1 MTSKANILAQLRGQI
16 ASIEQDRGIEFDA
29 PAAQGASVHRPSES
43 EGRPLSSPSLAS
55 SATRNR
61 GAQGHLASP
70 VDEEAEDIPSAP
82 DEARSAQDAYQK
94 ILRIIAVRER
104 STAYLRER
112 LVTKEGFPPCA
123 AEEALQKAQRLHL
136 VDDRRYG
143 DALIRMR
150 LAAGK
155 GLRTAEQEIQELG
168 IDPTTLDAWQE
179 HHERGRDAEV
189 DRALQLLRRRPPRA
203 KQAREAAFRKL
214 VGQGYSTDVA
224 ATAARRWVEERDA
237 PAF

>member
-1 MTSKANILAQLRGQI
+1 MTSKANILAQLQGQI

-29 PAAQGASVHRPSES
+29 PS
-43 EGRPLSSPSLAS
+43 
-55 SATRNR
+55 
-61 GAQGHLASP
+61 
-70 VDEEAEDIPSAP
+70 
-82 DEARSAQDAYQK
+82 DEAHSAQDAYQK

-112 LVTKEGFPPCA
+112 LVAKEGFPPQA

-155 GLRTAEQEIQELG
+155 GLRAAEQEIQELG

-179 HHERGRDAEV
+179 HHEQGRDAEV

-224 ATAARRWVEERDA
+224 ATAARRWIEECDA
-237 PAF
+237 SAS

>member
-1 MTSKANILAQLRGQI
+1 MTSKADILAQLRGQI
-16 ASIEQDRGIEFDA
+16 ASIEQDRGVEFDA
-29 PAAQGASVHRPSES
+29 PSGSLSSSPQAAGAHGGAS
-43 EGRPLSSPSLAS
+43 LNFTSSTAGSR
-55 SATRNR
+55 SATGRTPLQADKEPER
-61 GAQGHLASP
+61 TPESL
-70 VDEEAEDIPSAP
+70 
-82 DEARSAQDAYQK
+82 DEAHNAQAAYQK
-94 ILRIIAVRER
+94 ILRIISVRER

-112 LVTKEGFPPCA
+112 LIGKEAFSPQA
-123 AEEALQKAQRLHL
+123 VEEALEKAQRLHL

-179 HHERGRDAEV
+179 HHGQGREAEV
-189 DRALQLLRRRPPRA
+189 ARALQLLRRRPPRA

-224 ATAARRWVEERDA
+224 STAARRWIEERGA
-237 PAF
+237 PAS